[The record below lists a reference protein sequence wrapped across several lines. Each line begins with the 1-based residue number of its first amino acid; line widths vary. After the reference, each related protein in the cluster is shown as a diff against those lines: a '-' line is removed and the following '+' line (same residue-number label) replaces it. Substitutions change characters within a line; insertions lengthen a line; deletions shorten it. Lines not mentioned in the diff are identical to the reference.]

1 MSKIIKSV
9 LCQRKSPVII
19 KHRPLS
25 VPEPVI
31 VQEKQPLP
39 APPPEIDLAAIR
51 IEAEA
56 IMAKAQT
63 TAAQCLNE
71 AESKAKQTAQQAQ
84 QAYNEAQTQGHQE
97 GREQGYQEGYN
108 QGNQTALADMQQTM
122 QSSLEKAQHLI
133 QTAEQEAARMFLDA
147 ERQIV
152 EIALAVAS
160 KILAKEIADN
170 PTTILP
176 ILKEALDKVSDQDQI
191 TIRVNPEDYE
201 MVLMAKRDLQLM
213 LKRDNTITITADH
226 TVALGGCI
234 IETALGTVDARLD
247 TKLELV
253 HKALEEVLP

>member
-1 MSKIIKSV
+1 M

-25 VPEPVI
+25 VPESAV
-31 VQEKQPLP
+31 VQEQQSLP
-39 APPPEIDLAAIR
+39 APPPEIDLEAIR
-51 IEAEA
+51 SEAEA

-63 TAAQCLNE
+63 TATQCLSE
-71 AESKAKQTAQQAQ
+71 AECKAKEISQ
-84 QAYNEAQTQGHQE
+84 QAYDEAHVQGHQE

-122 QSSLEKAQHLI
+122 QLSLEKAQHLI
-133 QTAEQEAARMFLDA
+133 QTAEQEVAKMFLDA

-152 EIALAVAS
+152 EIALAIAS
-160 KILAKEIADN
+160 KILAREIADN

-176 ILKEALDKVSDQDQI
+176 ILKEALGKVSDQEQI

-226 TVALGGCI
+226 TVAVGGCT

>member
-9 LCQRKSPVII
+9 LCQRKSPVVI

-25 VPEPVI
+25 VPEPV
-31 VQEKQPLP
+31 VVPEQQSLS
-39 APPPEIDLAAIR
+39 APPPEIDLEAIR
-51 IEAEA
+51 SEAEA
-56 IMAKAQT
+56 IMTKAQT
-63 TAAQCLNE
+63 TATRCLSE
-71 AESKAKQTAQQAQ
+71 AESKAKEITQ
-84 QAYNEAQTQGHQE
+84 QAYDEAHGRGHQE

-122 QSSLEKAQHLI
+122 QLSLEKAQHLI
-133 QTAEQEAARMFLDA
+133 QTAEQEVAKMFLDA

-152 EIALAVAS
+152 EIALAIAS
-160 KILAKEIADN
+160 KILAREIADN

-226 TVALGGCI
+226 TVALGGCT